1 MVIPGTVGVNR
12 AALAAPRVPRYSAPM
27 PGKEPTL
34 DVTDLDPDPYRQFD
48 AWFQEALG
56 AKLTEPTAMSLATAS
71 RDGRPSART
80 VLLKGFDQRGFVF
93 YTNYGSRKARE
104 LTENPHAALV
114 LHWASLWRQVCITGG
129 VSRVSREEAEA
140 YFRTRPRESQLGA
153 WASRQSEVVE
163 SRRVL
168 DQRMAELEA
177 RHRDGEVPLPPFWG
191 GFRLVPEAIEF
202 WQRREGRLHDRLR
215 YRRDDAGRWVIE
227 RLSP

>member
-1 MVIPGTVGVNR
+1 
-12 AALAAPRVPRYSAPM
+12 M

-34 DVTDLDPDPYRQFD
+34 DVEDLDPDPYRQFD

-56 AKLTEPTAMSLATAS
+56 AKLTEPTAMTLATAS
-71 RDGRPSART
+71 REGRPSART

-114 LHWASLWRQVCITGG
+114 LHWAPLRRQVCIAGG
-129 VSRVSREEAEA
+129 VSRVSRAAAEA

-168 DQRMAELEA
+168 DQRLAELEA
-177 RHRDGEVPLPPFWG
+177 RYRDREVPLPPFWG
-191 GFRLVPEAIEF
+191 GFRLVPDTIEF
-202 WQRREGRLHDRLR
+202 WQGREGRLHDRLR